1 MPRLAAGLRV
11 FVTQLLEDNPFQRT
25 PRWRGLYYGGGG
37 TEAAPGGAFI
47 ADLFTRFLPGDQP
60 LATPSVKGNAGRLTG
75 AALGVA
81 AMLALSAYLSYG
93 LFAARQDDSQRSEE
107 HTSELQSPMRT
118 SYAFF

>member
-1 MPRLAAGLRV
+1 MKRRPPIATR
-11 FVTQLLEDNPFQRT
+11 TDTPFPYATLFRS
-25 PRWRGLYYGGGG
+25 YFGGGV

-93 LFAARQDDSQRSEE
+93 LFAARQDDSQLLAQTRAACQQVQGAGAEIGRA
-107 HTSELQSPMRT
+107 HV
-118 SYAFF
+118 